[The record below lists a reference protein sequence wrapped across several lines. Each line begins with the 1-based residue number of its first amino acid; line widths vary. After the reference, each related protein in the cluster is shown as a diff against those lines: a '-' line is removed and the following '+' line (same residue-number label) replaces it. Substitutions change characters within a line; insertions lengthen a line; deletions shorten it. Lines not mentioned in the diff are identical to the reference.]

1 MKILPTTCGI
11 LVALVFGGMAAG
23 QDKNKNKE
31 TAIKQEQKSL
41 IGVWKLVSCEG
52 EGKKVPEEILKGE
65 TVRWTITATT
75 IAWTVGKDDE
85 GKDKYVLD
93 PKTNPKAIDLTDNDG
108 HRAPGI
114 YSLCGDNLKVCID
127 EGSDERPKVFAT
139 KPDTRLSVWVFKRE
153 SR

>member
-1 MKILPTTCGI
+1 M
-11 LVALVFGGMAAG
+11 
-23 QDKNKNKE
+23 
-31 TAIKQEQKSL
+31 

-75 IAWTVGKDDE
+75 IAWTAGKDDE
-85 GKDKYVLD
+85 GKDKYTLD
-93 PKTNPKAIDLTDNDG
+93 PTTNPKAIDLTDNDG
-108 HRAPGI
+108 HHAPGI

-127 EGSDERPKVFAT
+127 EGSDGRPRVFAT